1 MNTLKQ
7 YQALCD
13 AMSSKE
19 YADGAVTVEYVIIIM
34 FVVGL
39 GARIPRV
46 PVRLH
51 QRCLQQRE
59 HSGDEALLRQGS
71 LTVQRFFLKPD
82 RHPRS

>member
-13 AMSSKE
+13 AMASKE

-39 GARIPRV
+39 GAMLFAFRQSLSNFINDASKNV
-46 PVRLH
+46 NNLVTKLS
-51 QRCLQQRE
+51 
-59 HSGDEALLRQGS
+59 SGKVA
-71 LTVQRFFLKPD
+71 
-82 RHPRS
+82 

>member
-39 GARIPRV
+39 GAM
-46 PVRLH
+46 LFAF
-51 QRCLQQRE
+51 RE
-59 HSGDEALLRQGS
+59 SLSGFINDASNNVKTLVTKLSSGK
-71 LTVQRFFLKPD
+71 VA
-82 RHPRS
+82 